1 MDKNTTFKYWLA
13 VARHTSYKIGKQ
25 PRPAFVGQKQVP
37 DNLNQLSI
45 GQLIDLSQLSDSEES
60 LYQIVTTV
68 LGLSHK
74 EVEQARAVDVVMLIG
89 WVTAEVERINKLFE
103 STDTAKPTRLE
114 KEAGI
119 DTLRF
124 GLFGM
129 LDWYAVRMGIKGR
142 VGFEAA
148 APMLIIGAHRFLEKY
163 TLSKWQQHGGSLAVP
178 GYVKAQT
185 LRQCPDR

>member
-13 VARHTSYKIGKQ
+13 VARHTSYKIGKCE
-25 PRPAFVGQKQVP
+25 RPVFVGDHQVP

-45 GQLIDLSQLSDSEES
+45 GQLIDLSKLSDSEES

-89 WVTAEVERINKLFE
+89 WVTSEVERINKLFE

-119 DTLRF
+119 DNLRF

-129 LDWYAVRMGIKGR
+129 LDWYAVRMGISDHDQVLKT
-142 VGFEAA
+142 
-148 APMLIIGAHRFLEKY
+148 P
-163 TLSKWQQHGGSLAVP
+163 W
-178 GYVKAQT
+178 
-185 LRQCPDR
+185 LRIYKCMEIDNKRNQYERNLQKVQAEEMKRKSR

>member
-1 MDKNTTFKYWLA
+1 M
-13 VARHTSYKIGKQ
+13 
-25 PRPAFVGQKQVP
+25 P

-89 WVTAEVERINKLFE
+89 WVTSEVERINKLFE

-119 DTLRF
+119 YTLRF

-129 LDWYAVRMGIKGR
+129 LDWYAVRMGISDHDHVLKTPWLR
-142 VGFEAA
+142 IYKCME
-148 APMLIIGAHRFLEKY
+148 MDNKR
-163 TLSKWQQHGGSLAVP
+163 SLYERNLQKLQAEEM
-178 GYVKAQT
+178 K
-185 LRQCPDR
+185 RKSR

>member
-25 PRPAFVGQKQVP
+25 PRPAFVGEKQVP
-37 DNLNQLSI
+37 GNLNQLSI

-89 WVTAEVERINKLFE
+89 WVTSEVERISEANKTGE
-103 STDTAKPTRLE
+103 GGRHRYP
-114 KEAGI
+114 
-119 DTLRF
+119 
-124 GLFGM
+124 
-129 LDWYAVRMGIKGR
+129 AVRTVRHAGLVCGKDGHQRPRPSVEDTMASHLQVHGDGQQEKR
-142 VGFEAA
+142 VRAEPAEVA
-148 APMLIIGAHRFLEKY
+148 
-163 TLSKWQQHGGSLAVP
+163 SGGDE
-178 GYVKAQT
+178 T
-185 LRQCPDR
+185 